1 MAVLRAGVVEFLA
14 SKRYIHGKF
23 YSVMK
28 VIALTEFVAGPDG
41 SIDMN
46 KQITEAGRVLDDL
59 HRRGILQTIY
69 LRKDTPGT
77 VMIINCGTEEDAHQY
92 VKTLPGVAAG
102 STSYSL
108 ILLGSELPP
117 GAFLGSR
124 MAGS

>member
-1 MAVLRAGVVEFLA
+1 
-14 SKRYIHGKF
+14 
-23 YSVMK
+23 MK
-28 VIALTEFVAGPDG
+28 VIALTEFIAGPNG
-41 SIDMN
+41 SVDMN

-77 VMIINCGTEEDAHQY
+77 VMIMDCGTADDADQY
-92 VKTLPGVAAG
+92 MNTLPGVAAG

-117 GAFLGSR
+117 NAFLGTR
-124 MAGS
+124 VAGN